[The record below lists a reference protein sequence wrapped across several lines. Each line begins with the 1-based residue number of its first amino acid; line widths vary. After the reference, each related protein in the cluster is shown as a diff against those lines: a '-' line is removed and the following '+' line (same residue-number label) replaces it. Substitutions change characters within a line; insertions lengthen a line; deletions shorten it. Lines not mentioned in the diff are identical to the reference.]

1 MFPKDQNMLDLSQVI
16 RSLLD
21 QKRSDYESQDELWSE
36 VKKTFKETYS
46 GLDLWF
52 TITNGVTAH

>member
-1 MFPKDQNMLDLSQVI
+1 MLDLSQVI

-36 VKKTFKETYS
+36 VKKTFKDTYS

-52 TITNGVTAH
+52 TITNGVTVH